1 MIEPASRSTLPRLQW
16 RTCPLAQAASR
27 EPSRTPPGT
36 VVYAIGDIHG
46 CCDLLDTLLQG
57 IEQDCAQRPR
67 QRTVVVYLGDY
78 LSRGSDSRAVVNR
91 VMSWQPQTEG
101 TNEIIALTGNHEEL
115 ALRYLGGELEAG
127 RHWFDH
133 DGLDALAHYG
143 VIAADAS
150 ARDDASMLTLRDRFA
165 QALPQQHLL
174 FFQSLAV
181 SHREQ
186 DYHFVH
192 AGVRPGVALSDQ
204 SAYDQIWIRKRFLES
219 ELDHG
224 AVVVHGHSISAEPT
238 VRHNRIGIDTGA
250 SASGVL
256 TCLVL
261 DGTQRTFLQ
270 AVGTTV
276 GLSNTG

>member
-1 MIEPASRSTLPRLQW
+1 MVQTASRSALPRLQW
-16 RTCPLAQAASR
+16 RTCPPAQAASR

-91 VMSWQPQTEG
+91 VMSWQPQTVG
-101 TNEIIALTGNHEEL
+101 VLEIITLSGNHEEL

-127 RHWFDH
+127 RQWFDH
-133 DGLDALAHYG
+133 DGLDALADYG

-150 ARDDASMLTLRDRFA
+150 ARDEASMLTLRDRFA
-165 QALPQQHLL
+165 QALPQEHLA

-192 AGVRPGVALSDQ
+192 AGVRPGVALADQ
-204 SAYDQIWIRKRFLES
+204 KAHDQIWIRKRFLES

-224 AVVVHGHSISAEPT
+224 AVVVHGHSISDEPT

-270 AVGTTV
+270 AVGTSV

>member
-1 MIEPASRSTLPRLQW
+1 
-16 RTCPLAQAASR
+16 
-27 EPSRTPPGT
+27 

-46 CCDLLDTLLQG
+46 CCDLLDALLQG

-67 QRTVVVYLGDY
+67 ERTVVVYLGDY

-91 VMSWQPQTEG
+91 VMSWQPQNMG
-101 TNEIIALTGNHEEL
+101 LLEIITLTGNHEEL

-133 DGLDALAHYG
+133 DGLDALADYG

-150 ARDDASMLTLRDRFA
+150 ARDDASLLALRDRFA
-165 QALPQQHLL
+165 QALPQQHLAFL
-174 FFQSLAV
+174 QSLAI

-186 DYHFVH
+186 DYYFVH
-192 AGVRPGVALSDQ
+192 AGVRPGVALADQ
-204 SAYDQIWIRKRFLES
+204 NSSDQIWIRKRFLES
-219 ELDHG
+219 ETDHG
-224 AVVVHGHSISAEPT
+224 AVVVHGHSISTEPT

-261 DGTQRTFLQ
+261 DGAERSFLQ
-270 AVGTTV
+270 AIVAPVKSTRW
-276 GLSNTG
+276 L